1 MIVAT
6 HEQRRTRLGQL
17 SDQTRAEYGELL
29 LAIGRLEQALAAGQ
43 PQNLGQQ
50 MDVELSSVR
59 EILRRHTAAAEGPD
73 GLFSEIDQERPT
85 LARTVA
91 KLRQEHIDLQAH
103 AAALH
108 QLVHEEPDAVD
119 RADLRRRVTALAGAL
134 RHHQEIEMDAVFDTI
149 NLDLGAGD

>member
-6 HEQRRTRLGQL
+6 HEQRRARRGQL
-17 SDQTRAEYGELL
+17 SEQTRAEYGELL
-29 LAIGRLEQALAAGQ
+29 LAIGRLEQALAGQ
-43 PQNLGQQ
+43 AQDLGRQ
-50 MDVELSSVR
+50 MDADLSSVR

-91 KLRQEHIDLQAH
+91 KLRQEHIELQHH

-108 QLVHEEPDAVD
+108 QLVHEEPNALDL
-119 RADLRRRVTALAGAL
+119 ADLRRRVTALAGAL
-134 RHHQEIEMDAVFDTI
+134 RHHQEVEMDAVFDTI
-149 NLDLGAGD
+149 NLDLGTGD